1 MNIKLNFSDIVDNPQ
16 CQILIN
22 NHELYSGSVQPEFY
36 YDVPVDS
43 GATQLRIVHRDKQPT
58 DTVVVDG
65 KIVRDRSFTLDRV
78 VIDNYDIE
86 ELIWQSRFEATH
98 GDVYQSCLF
107 FGPNGDFI
115 LDFEAPVLRW
125 ILSTRH
131 TRNNNDP
138 TWERDYQYY
147 TQACQLL
154 APIST
159 K

>member
-1 MNIKLNFSDIVDNPQ
+1 MNIKLNFSAIVDNPQ
-16 CQILIN
+16 CRILIN
-22 NHELYSGSVQPEFY
+22 NHELYSGVVQTEFCF
-36 YDVPVDS
+36 DTPVDP
-43 GATQLRIVHRDKQPT
+43 GEIQLRIVHYDKQPT

-65 KIVRDRSFTLDRV
+65 KIVRDRSFTLDQV
-78 VIDNYDIE
+78 VIDNYNIE

-125 ILSTRH
+125 MLSTRH
-131 TRNNNDP
+131 VRNNNDP
-138 TWERDYQYY
+138 TWESDYQYY

-154 APIST
+154 TQIST